1 MLNNFMS
8 TSIEHSQMYGLK
20 DLYEILSLFP
30 GSVMK
35 SNFGISPSGLAPTFF
50 GGQVVLIPDFSNVKN
65 TKLLAVVENLNY
77 KFVTPLP
84 ADRYVSAFF
93 LILLINYRSYEKR
106 TFQWSG
112 RFSQ

>member
-1 MLNNFMS
+1 MS
-8 TSIEHSQMYGLK
+8 TSIEHSQMHGLK

-65 TKLLAVVENLNY
+65 TK
-77 KFVTPLP
+77 FT
-84 ADRYVSAFF
+84 R
-93 LILLINYRSYEKR
+93 RR
-106 TFQWSG
+106 
-112 RFSQ
+112 